1 MAATPETSDY
11 TSIKE
16 RIHQTFDLAA
26 AIQGQTKIE
35 ELKRFN
41 LPLKPLAKFEG
52 GLTNQEQLGILFDA
66 KEYLELVDATGSSS
80 ASCRRCISAS
90 MHGRIIRD
98 DKKGYINHNLP
109 PIVKRLNLDIK
120 DWLLRTQHFEQQ
132 YQILFAKKRRKPAT

>member
-1 MAATPETSDY
+1 MATTPEASDY

-16 RIHQTFDLAA
+16 RIYQKFDLAA

-66 KEYLELVDATGSSS
+66 KEYLELVDATG
-80 ASCRRCISAS
+80 
-90 MHGRIIRD
+90 RIIRN
-98 DKKGYINHNLP
+98 DKKGHINHNLP
-109 PIVKRLNLDIK
+109 PILKRLNLNIN
-120 DWLLRTQHFEQQ
+120 DWLLRTQNFEQQ
-132 YQILFAKKRRKPAT
+132 YQTIFAKKRRKPAA